1 MVWIR
6 VVAVE
11 VDRNESD
18 LTLPPSSPREILTG
32 SQPSSPH
39 DIVAQPFGKGIPIND
54 TLTSPPPKLP
64 SKFLFPTPYA
74 LEIGEV

>member
-11 VDRNESD
+11 VDGNESD

-32 SQPSSPH
+32 SQPSSPF
-39 DIVAQPFGKGIPIND
+39 DIVAQTFGKGIPIND
-54 TLTSPPPKLP
+54 TLPPKSP
-64 SKFLFPTPYA
+64 IKIFVSPTSIPLNLVKYN
-74 LEIGEV
+74 